1 MMMVMMMMLLMIII
15 IMMITRFKN
24 GTLVKNSSEYLIK
37 QTANLPDYTTNT
49 LSYVQVVPIISKRRY
64 DTPLIMHIFIYAYI
78 MHMYS
83 HVQTSFAMQH
93 CSMYAH
99 VNVNLV
105 ICAVFPSPQHL
116 CLEKRLG
123 QFLILYIPLHHEHH

>member
-1 MMMVMMMMLLMIII
+1 MCPTLLNNMVIMMMMVMMMMLLMIII

-49 LSYVQVVPIISKRRY
+49 LSYVQVGCTCVPMCKNH
-64 DTPLIMHIFIYAYI
+64 LL
-78 MHMYS
+78 
-83 HVQTSFAMQH
+83 
-93 CSMYAH
+93 CSTYAH
-99 VNVNLV
+99 VNVNLYFY
-105 ICAVFPSPQHL
+105 AVFPSPQHL